1 MSYILVSLFI
11 IVYGAWCF
19 LCPETRMRRRILK
32 GMPVKQAVRSSR
44 GVGGVLVLFG
54 AVCLLTSIMQLF
66 S

>member
-19 LCPETRMRRRILK
+19 LCPENRMRRRIIK
-32 GMPVKQAVRSSR
+32 GMPVEQAVRSAKSI
-44 GVGGVLVLFG
+44 GVVMVIFGV
-54 AVCLLTSIMQLF
+54 VCLVTSVMQLF